1 MRAPFGQFRSILDS
15 GQFTT
20 VVKSHRNRESENLSL
35 SLFLSFLLSFFSFFL
50 APSVFIFFLPPV
62 TRAVSAQIEILT
74 SDPLATSSSCRRVT
88 LTTNPCGTCGR
99 PRRSQPG
106 KNDGHHV
113 TALPWLR
120 FLAFC
125 HFPRRRIIDRRS
137 ERVRS
142 EISRRKLCFARY
154 R

>member
-1 MRAPFGQFRSILDS
+1 VRHSANSGVFWTLANSQRSSKATEI
-15 GQFTT
+15 
-20 VVKSHRNRESENLSL
+20 ENPSLSL

-74 SDPLATSSSCRRVT
+74 SDLLATSSSCRRVT
-88 LTTNPCGTCGR
+88 LTTSPCGTCGR
-99 PRRSQPG
+99 PRRRSQPG

-113 TALPWLR
+113 TALSWLR